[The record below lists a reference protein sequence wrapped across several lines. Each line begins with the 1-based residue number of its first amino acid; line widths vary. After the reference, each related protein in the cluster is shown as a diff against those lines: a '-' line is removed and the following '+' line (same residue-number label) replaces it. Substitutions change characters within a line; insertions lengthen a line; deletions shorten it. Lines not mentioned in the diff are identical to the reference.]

1 MSNSSLMYVP
11 FSLLFYLYQ
20 RMCIII
26 TSLLLIRN
34 IKINIFIFVKVG
46 ILQFNIMN
54 NLNENTGLVV
64 LTFTNFV
71 CFGILFGILL

>member
-1 MSNSSLMYVP
+1 MFYNSDVCTFFIS
-11 FSLLFYLYQ
+11 FYLYQ
-20 RMCIII
+20 RLCIII
-26 TSLLLIRN
+26 TYLSLIRN

-54 NLNENTGLVV
+54 KQNENTGLVV
-64 LTFTNFV
+64 FTFTNFV

>member
-1 MSNSSLMYVP
+1 MSVKELSDVCTFFITL
-11 FSLLFYLYQ
+11 YLYQ

-26 TSLLLIRN
+26 TYLLLIRN

-54 NLNENTGLVV
+54 KQNENTGLVV
-64 LTFTNFV
+64 FTFTFFF
-71 CFGILFGILL
+71 CFGILFGI